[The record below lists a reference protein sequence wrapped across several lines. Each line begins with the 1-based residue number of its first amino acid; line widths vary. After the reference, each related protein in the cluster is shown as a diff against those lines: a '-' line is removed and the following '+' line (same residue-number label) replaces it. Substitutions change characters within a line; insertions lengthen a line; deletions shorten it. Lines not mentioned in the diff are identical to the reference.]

1 MRAAALLLAAAAGG
15 AEASNSSA
23 AATWCYAPPLSAGA
37 APPAGSDFRGS
48 YRDLSLYHLATPA
61 APRPPSC
68 NSIVVQRRQDE
79 GLWVLE
85 LKTPADAR
93 AAERKI
99 KRDGITV
106 ARALNASLIVLGGE
120 NLPDRTG
127 YDACGAEPGVAVV
140 PVPEYTV
147 RLPRRVP
154 AAELARLRQSVTV
167 ARKNDPVQKAVDE
180 VSEASAKATVSAL
193 QEHNTRNSYSEGV
206 RDAQKWIEERFAGYG
221 FSVSRFE
228 WRADM
233 SPVVVA
239 ELKGSA
245 HPEKV
250 IVAGAHYDSR
260 STDNTS
266 PTQRAPGADDNASG
280 TSAMLEIARVIH
292 ALGLKLEYTLRL
304 CAFSGEEQG
313 LLGSRAL
320 AREWANQG
328 VDVVAMFNADMLGWQ
343 IPDQPVTLGFKDRYI
358 SEETTEVV
366 RGLVAKYVPGLPTAY
381 SSSCCSDYQSF
392 YENGFASVGF
402 FENAV
407 AASAYP
413 HYHTST
419 DLLKYVNTAQLA
431 KEIKGVLASVLTFA
445 GVAE

>member
-320 AREWANQG
+320 ALSRAQTRARWEPLRELPSASPCESGSGPTRGSTWWPCSTPTCWAGRSPTSPSPWASRTATSARRPPRWCAGWWRSTSQG
-328 VDVVAMFNADMLGWQ
+328 CR
-343 IPDQPVTLGFKDRYI
+343 P
-358 SEETTEVV
+358 
-366 RGLVAKYVPGLPTAY
+366 PTPP
-381 SSSCCSDYQSF
+381 
-392 YENGFASVGF
+392 
-402 FENAV
+402 AV
-407 AASAYP
+407 AAT
-413 HYHTST
+413 TSPST
-419 DLLKYVNTAQLA
+419 RTVSRRW
-431 KEIKGVLASVLTFA
+431 ASSRTPSRRAPTPTTTRPRTF
-445 GVAE
+445 